1 MRNSSFAGRPGFN
14 EDTLA
19 MVLPIEMA
27 AFPVLLSIEKAAIS
41 IEIRSEMT
49 NFIVKDARFCIEH
62 V

>member
-1 MRNSSFAGRPGFN
+1 
-14 EDTLA
+14 